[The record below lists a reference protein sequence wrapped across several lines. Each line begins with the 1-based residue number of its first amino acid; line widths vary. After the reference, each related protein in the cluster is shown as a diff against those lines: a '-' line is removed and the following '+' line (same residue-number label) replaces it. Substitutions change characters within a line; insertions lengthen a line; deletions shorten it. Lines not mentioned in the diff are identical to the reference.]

1 MSNKVT
7 AVLTAIGIMVAILGT
22 VGGGLW
28 ALESR
33 IETKI
38 DRAVAPIAEN
48 VQGIRDT
55 LDKLLLKLG
64 GP

>member
-7 AVLTAIGIMVAILGT
+7 AVLTAIGLMLAIFAAL
-22 VGGGLW
+22 GGGLY

-38 DRAVAPIAEN
+38 DRTVEPIAEN
-48 VQGIRDT
+48 VQAIRET